1 MEGYIEWINSQ
12 LWILNQ
18 SEKMANELWTGTE
31 LKPLAMGPSGWLLSA
46 PFIFAVVIGSFLAG
60 AGCACWFIWVFLQ

>member
-1 MEGYIEWINSQ
+1 MEGYIEWITQPAMDFES
-12 LWILNQ
+12 IR
-18 SEKMANELWTGTE
+18 KMSNELRAGTE
-31 LKPLAMGPSGWLLSA
+31 LKPLAMGSSGWLLSA